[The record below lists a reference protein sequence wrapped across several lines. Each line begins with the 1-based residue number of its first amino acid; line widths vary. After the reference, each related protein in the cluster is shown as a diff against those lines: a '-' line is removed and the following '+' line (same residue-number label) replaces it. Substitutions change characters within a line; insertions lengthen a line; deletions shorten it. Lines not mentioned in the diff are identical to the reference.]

1 MWYSSK
7 NRLPEL
13 FTIVPDPRL
22 RHKAN
27 SGVRGDVLHFTFGE
41 GITKFHVSNATLFV
55 FLKGTDRRPLP
66 DVNVEVFKVSHA
78 ILLLKTCSTQM

>member
-1 MWYSSK
+1 ME
-7 NRLPEL
+7 RVLVALGLILPSFL
-13 FTIVPDPRL
+13 CTPRKSDPRL

-55 FLKGTDRRPLP
+55 FLRGTDRRPLP
-66 DVNVEVFKVSHA
+66 DVNVEVFKVFEA
-78 ILLLKTCSTQM
+78 NLLID